1 MFKFMSAGRAELK
14 AKLAALD
21 AAQAIIE
28 LSPDGRVLSANNNFA
43 AALGCGPDEI
53 QGRHW
58 SSVLSL
64 QSEGSSNPQIL
75 WDVLRRGEPR
85 TVECLLLGKTGRE
98 SWVQAIFTPIRDRRG
113 RTVTIAAYILDITA
127 GKRRS
132 ADQEG
137 QIAAVNKSQ
146 AVIEFDI
153 NGNVLTANDNFLA
166 AMGYRLDEIVG
177 RHHAIFV
184 APEERDSDCYRRFWD
199 ALRRGEHQT
208 TEFRRLRKDG
218 GDVWIQASYN
228 PVFDPQGRLVKVVK
242 FATDVTERVKERL
255 NRAHVGRTVDGDL
268 GHITQAIADANRQ
281 AAAAANA
288 AAQTSHTV
296 QSVAA
301 GAEELVASVNEI
313 SQQTAT
319 ASVIS
324 NEAVGEAE
332 RIGATV
338 EELVEAAKQIGMVV
352 KMISDIANQTNLLAL
367 NATIEAAR
375 AGENGKGFAVVASE
389 VKALATQ
396 AAKATEQITSQIAQ
410 VQGATDSAARAI
422 TSIGGTIR
430 KLNGISAAIASAT
443 EEQSAVVRDISAHM
457 QVTADAITMISDNM
471 AGIARATEDAAV
483 ATGKVK
489 ALSRTLAA

>member
-1 MFKFMSAGRAELK
+1 MFKIPSAKRAEEA
-14 AKLAALD
+14 AKFAALD
-21 AAQAIIE
+21 AAQAIVE
-28 LSPDGRVLSANNNFA
+28 LSLDGMVLSANKKFL
-43 AALGCGPDEI
+43 AALGCGLDAI
-53 QGRHW
+53 KSRQW
-58 SSVLSL
+58 SAVLSL
-64 QSEGSSNPQIL
+64 QGEENGTPQGL
-75 WDVLRRGEPR
+75 WDALRRGEPWSG
-85 TVECLLLGKTGRE
+85 ECLLLGKGERE
-98 SWVQAIFTPIRDRRG
+98 TWLQAIFTPIRDPGG
-113 RTVTIAAYILDITA
+113 RTVKIVVYAMDITA

-153 NGNVLTANDNFLA
+153 DGNVLTANANFLA
-166 AMGYRLDEIVG
+166 TMGYRLDEITG

-184 APEERDSDCYRRFWD
+184 APEERNSDGYHRFWD

-228 PVFDPQGRLVKVVK
+228 PVFDPRGRLVKVVK
-242 FATDVTERVKERL
+242 FATDITERVKERL
-255 NRAHVGRTVDGDL
+255 NRAGVGRTVDGDL
-268 GHITQAIADANRQ
+268 GHISQAIADANRQ
-281 AAAAANA
+281 AAAAATA

-338 EELVEAAKQIGMVV
+338 EELVEAAKRIGMVV

-457 QVTADAITMISDNM
+457 QLTADAITTISGNM
-471 AGIARATEDAAV
+471 AGIARATEEAAES
-483 ATGKVK
+483 TGKVK

>member
-1 MFKFMSAGRAELK
+1 MFNFLTAKRTELT

-28 LSPDGRVLSANNNFA
+28 ISPDGMVLSANNNFLT
-43 AALGCGPDEI
+43 ALGCSPDEI
-53 QGRHW
+53 KGRHW
-58 SSVLSL
+58 SSVLSF
-64 QSEGSSNPQIL
+64 QGEGSGNPQGL
-75 WDVLRRGEPR
+75 LDALRRGEAR
-85 TVECLLLGKTGRE
+85 SGECLLLGKTGRE
-98 SWVQAIFTPIRDRRG
+98 SWVQAIFTPIRDHGG
-113 RTVTIAAYILDITA
+113 RTVMIVAYATDITA

-146 AVIEFDI
+146 AVIEFDT
-153 NGNVLTANDNFLA
+153 NGNVLTANTNFLA
-166 AMGYRLDEIVG
+166 AMGYRLDEITG
-177 RHHAIFV
+177 RHHAMFV
-184 APEERDSDCYRRFWD
+184 APEERNSDCYRRFWD

-218 GDVWIQASYN
+218 GDIWIQASYN

-242 FATDVTERVKERL
+242 FAVDVTERVKERL
-255 NRAHVGRTVDGDL
+255 TRADIGRAVDGDL
-268 GHITQAIADANRQ
+268 GHISQAIAEASRQ
-281 AAAAANA
+281 ASAAANA

-338 EELVEAAKQIGMVV
+338 EELVEAAKRIGMVV

-375 AGENGKGFAVVASE
+375 AGESGKGFAVVASE

-422 TSIGGTIR
+422 SSIGGTIR

-443 EEQSAVVRDISAHM
+443 EEQSTVVRDISAHM
-457 QVTADAITMISDNM
+457 QVTADAVTTISENM
-471 AGIARATEDAAV
+471 AGIARATDDAAV
-483 ATGKVK
+483 STGKVK
-489 ALSRTLAA
+489 ALSRTLVA

>member
-1 MFKFMSAGRAELK
+1 MFKLISAGHAEAK

-28 LSPDGRVLSANNNFA
+28 LSPDGIVLSANKNFI
-43 AALGCGPDEI
+43 AALGCSPDEI
-53 QGRHW
+53 KGRPW

-64 QSEGSSNPQIL
+64 RGEEGGNPKAV
-75 WDVLRRGEPR
+75 WDALRRGEPR
-85 TVECLLLGKTGRE
+85 SGECLLVDKAGRE
-98 SWVQAIFTPIRDRRG
+98 TWVHTLFTPIRDDAG
-113 RTVTIAAYILDITA
+113 RTVMVVAYAVDITA
-127 GKRRS
+127 DKHRS

-153 NGNVLTANDNFLA
+153 NGNVLTANANFLA
-166 AMGYRLDEIVG
+166 TMGYRLEEITG

-184 APEERDSDCYRRFWD
+184 APEERNSDGYRRFWD

-208 TEFRRLRKDG
+208 TEFRRIRKDG

-228 PVFDPQGRLVKVVK
+228 PVFDPQGRLAKVVK
-242 FATDVTERVKERL
+242 FATDTTERVKERL
-255 NRAHVGRTVDGDL
+255 NRADIGRAVDGDL
-268 GHITQAIADANRQ
+268 GHITQSIADANRQ

-332 RIGATV
+332 RISATV
-338 EELVEAAKQIGMVV
+338 EELVEAAKRIGLVV

-375 AGENGKGFAVVASE
+375 AGENGKGFAVVATE

-422 TSIGGTIR
+422 SSIGGTIR

-457 QVTADAITMISDNM
+457 QATADAIATISGNM
-471 AGIARATEDAAV
+471 AGIARATEDAAQS
-483 ATGKVK
+483 TGKVK

>member
-1 MFKFMSAGRAELK
+1 MFNFMSTGRAELK

-28 LSPDGRVLSANNNFA
+28 LSPDGMVLSANSNFF
-43 AALGCGPDEI
+43 AALGCSPDEI
-53 QGRHW
+53 KGRPW
-58 SSVLSL
+58 SSILSPQGEEAGTPQAVWDAL
-64 QSEGSSNPQIL
+64 Q
-75 WDVLRRGEPR
+75 RGEPWSG
-85 TVECLLLGKTGRE
+85 ECVLLGKAGRDP
-98 SWVQAIFTPIRDRRG
+98 WVQTVFTPIRDRKG
-113 RTVTIAAYILDITA
+113 RTVIVMAYATNITIS
-127 GKRRS
+127 KRRS
-132 ADQEG
+132 IDQEG

-146 AVIEFDI
+146 AIIEFDI
-153 NGNVLTANDNFLA
+153 NGHVLTANANFLTT
-166 AMGYRLDEIVG
+166 MGYRLEEITG

-184 APEERDSDCYRRFWD
+184 APEERNSNGYRLFWD

-228 PVFDPQGRLVKVVK
+228 PVFDAQGRLVKVVK
-242 FATDVTERVKERL
+242 FATDITDRVKERL
-255 NRAHVGRTVDGDL
+255 NRAEVGRAVDGDL
-268 GHITQAIADANRQ
+268 GHITQAIANANRQ
-281 AAAAANA
+281 AAAAAA

-332 RIGATV
+332 RIGTTV
-338 EELVEAAKQIGMVV
+338 EELVEAAKRIGMVV

-375 AGENGKGFAVVASE
+375 AGENGKGFTVVASE

-422 TSIGGTIR
+422 TLIGGTIR
-430 KLNGISAAIASAT
+430 KLNGISATIASAT

-457 QVTADAITMISDNM
+457 QRTADAITTISGNM
-471 AGIARATEDAAV
+471 AGIARATEDAAES
-483 ATGKVK
+483 TGKVK

>member
-1 MFKFMSAGRAELK
+1 MLKLMSAGRAELK
-14 AKLAALD
+14 AKLASLD
-21 AAQAIIE
+21 AAKAIVD
-28 LSPDGRVLSANNNFA
+28 LSPDGLVLSANKNFI
-43 AALGCGPDEI
+43 AALGCSLDEI
-53 QGRHW
+53 KGRPW
-58 SSVLSL
+58 SSVFFLRSE
-64 QSEGSSNPQIL
+64 EGSTPQTV
-75 WDVLRRGEPR
+75 WDALRRGQPWSG
-85 TVECLLLGKTGRE
+85 ECLLLGKAGRE
-98 SWVQAIFTPIRDRRG
+98 PWVQAVFTPVRDHKG
-113 RTVTIAAYILDITA
+113 RTVMVVAYATDITA
-127 GKRRS
+127 NKRRS
-132 ADQEG
+132 ADLEG

-153 NGNVLTANDNFLA
+153 DGNVLAANANFLA
-166 AMGYRLDEIVG
+166 TMGYRLDEITG

-184 APEERDSDCYRRFWD
+184 APEERNGDAYRRFWD

-218 GDVWIQASYN
+218 ADVWIQASYN

-242 FATDVTERVKERL
+242 FATDITERVKERL
-255 NRAHVGRTVDGDL
+255 NRADIGRAVDGDL
-268 GHITQAIADANRQ
+268 GRISQSIADANRQ
-281 AAAAANA
+281 ASAAAEA

-296 QSVAA
+296 QSIAA
-301 GAEELVASVNEI
+301 GTEELVASVNEI

-324 NEAVGEAE
+324 NDAVGEAE

-338 EELVEAAKQIGMVV
+338 EELVEAAKQIGLVV

-422 TSIGGTIR
+422 SSIGGTIR

-457 QVTADAITMISDNM
+457 QVTADAIATISGNM
-471 AGIARATEDAAV
+471 AGIAHATEDAAQS
-483 ATGKVK
+483 TGKVK